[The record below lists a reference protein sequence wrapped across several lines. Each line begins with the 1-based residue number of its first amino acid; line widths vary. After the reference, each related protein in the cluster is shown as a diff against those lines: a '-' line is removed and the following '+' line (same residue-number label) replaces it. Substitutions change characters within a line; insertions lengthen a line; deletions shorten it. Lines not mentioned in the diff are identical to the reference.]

1 MISYLLLL
9 KDPSDGAVF
18 TEVYEQYVNQMLS
31 MARRY
36 FPEQRGN
43 KSIAEDVVHDAFV
56 AVAENFKKFLTIP
69 CPKRGSYL
77 VTIVKH
83 KCVDIRRRA
92 ASHMEVEMEC
102 AQELAPVMDE
112 LGEDYALAVKLIN
125 ELPEKYRLVVES
137 RLLLGMSHREIGTHL
152 GITEDLASKRYNRGR
167 EMLKEGLRKEG
178 ITRG

>member
-9 KDPSDGAVF
+9 EDPSDGAVF

-31 MARRY
+31 VARRY
-36 FPEQRGN
+36 FPEQKGSS
-43 KSIAEDVVHDAFV
+43 SIAEDVVHDAFV
-56 AVAENFKKFLTIP
+56 ALAENFKKFLTIP
-69 CPKRGSYL
+69 CPKRGAYL

-83 KCVDIRRRA
+83 KCVDEYRRA
-92 ASHMEVEMEC
+92 SKRVEVDIEC
-102 AQELAPVMDE
+102 AEELAPVVDG
-112 LGEDYALAVKLIN
+112 LGEDYELAVKLIR
-125 ELPEKYRLVVES
+125 ELPEKYRLVMES
-137 RLLLGMSHREIGTHL
+137 RLLLGMSHREIGVHL